1 VLASPKTRRTH
12 ATRHGSSAVLPVLV
26 LALAL
31 ALAGVGAWLSGAQPA
46 RASTASTAASMD
58 TQILGL
64 MNNDRQAAGLQ
75 PLRRDSELVT
85 WSADRSAW
93 MASHAD
99 LTHTSWG
106 GAPCTLYS
114 REGLSWFGC
123 GEAIG
128 DTTATFGSSAATFLY
143 SLWKNS
149 PEHEALIMSKTFN
162 YVGIGVAYRSSNH
175 TTYASILF
183 LEGPDIS
190 RPTAVLTAQQLNGR
204 SIHWAWGASDPTLQT
219 HTAGIR
225 DYDVQIRVDGKAWV
239 TLRSNTTVTSESTPS
254 ERSGSKWALRVRA
267 EDRAGNAS
275 AWVTSATFVI
285 P

>member
-1 VLASPKTRRTH
+1 
-12 ATRHGSSAVLPVLV
+12 
-26 LALAL
+26 
-31 ALAGVGAWLSGAQPA
+31 
-46 RASTASTAASMD
+46 MD
-58 TQILGL
+58 SQILSL
-64 MNNDRQAAGLQ
+64 MNQDRAAAGLQ
-75 PLRRDSELVT
+75 PLRRDSQLVT

-93 MASHAD
+93 MATHAD
-99 LTHTSWG
+99 LTHASWD
-106 GAPCTLYS
+106 GAPCSMYTSQRLTWY
-114 REGLSWFGC
+114 GC

-128 DTTATFGSSAATFLY
+128 DTTAAFGTSAASFLY

-149 PEHEALIMSKTFN
+149 PDHEALLMSSTFN

-190 RPTAVLTAQQLNGR
+190 KPTAALTAEALNGR
-204 SIHWAWGASDPTLQT
+204 SIHWAWTASDPILQT

-225 DYDVQIRVDGKAWV
+225 DYDVQIRVDGKAWEN
-239 TLRSNTTVTSESTPS
+239 LRSNTTVTSESTPS
-254 ERSGSKWALRVRA
+254 ERPGSKWALRVRA